1 MPCHAMHPIQDLFWK
16 DFSYILQIDM
26 HLLCAP
32 MLAKFYSCKN
42 WVLQIADAA
51 VFNSRAAA
59 PVSNLRLAMSVST
72 SDLEYLATCTASDV
86 TKGNEECTWQESA
99 AAVEDVVQGNKGQA
113 MTQANPK
120 FVMGKPMLA
129 IDTLHKAGQPCVE
142 LQNYYINNY
151 KSGQDII
158 VSYKDHHFLV
168 GDGFFLISFSDL
180 YDLFNL
186 NALHVSLMP
195 CFAL

>member
-1 MPCHAMHPIQDLFWK
+1 MPSTRGPQQWK
-16 DFSYILQIDM
+16 
-26 HLLCAP
+26 
-32 MLAKFYSCKN
+32 
-42 WVLQIADAA
+42 
-51 VFNSRAAA
+51 
-59 PVSNLRLAMSVST
+59 MSSK
-72 SDLEYLATCTASDV
+72 E
-86 TKGNEECTWQESA
+86 TKGKKPLKESVA
-99 AAVEDVVQGNKGQA
+99 NPKLSSAT
-113 MTQANPK
+113 TQANPK
-120 FVMGKPMLA
+120 FVMGKPMLT

-158 VSYKDHHFLV
+158 VSYKDRHFLV

-195 CFAL
+195 YFAL